1 MKHQNDT
8 IHLQLFAVTQT
19 TGMQESGNSTEAEAK
34 VYYEKRLIDYAEP
47 DLVHDQFG
55 DCYPIPPHGGKS
67 IEFRK
72 FSPLG
77 KALTPITEGVTP
89 AGNKLNVESVTASV
103 DQYGDFVELSDMLD
117 LTSIDPVVEQT
128 TKILA
133 SQAGRT
139 LDTITR
145 EVLCGGTQVMY
156 APYVS
161 GDTVSEVTD
170 RSEISAD
177 CKLTP
182 DVVLRAA
189 AQLKAMNAKP
199 VDDSFVCIVHPYVAY
214 DLMRNE
220 EWIEL
225 HKYQPEHI
233 YRGEIGKLGG
243 VRFVETTEA
252 KIIAP
257 ADIVKGKCRLT
268 LKTAL
273 DSSGS
278 TTIAVKEAIGEAEA
292 AAANAAIGA
301 GVTIYV
307 GGKQATMTAVTA
319 GAAGSATLTV
329 SAAVKSVAADAVV
342 CGAGAGADGSAV
354 FATLILGANA
364 YGKTELAGGG
374 LTTIIKQQGSSGT
387 ADPLNQRS
395 TVGWKATKCTERL
408 VEEYMLRVESGCS
421 YSATALSN

>member
-1 MKHQNDT
+1 MNKRQIN
-8 IHLQLFAVTQT
+8 LQLFATTQT
-19 TGMQESGNSTEAEAK
+19 TTLNATGNSTEAEAK
-34 VYYEKRLIDYAEP
+34 TYYEKRLIDYAEP

-67 IEFRK
+67 IEFRR
-72 FSPLG
+72 FSPLD

-89 AGNKLNVESVTASV
+89 SGNKLNVESVTASV

-117 LTSIDPVVEQT
+117 LTSIDPVVEQS

-145 EVLCGGTQVMY
+145 EVLCGGTQVIY
-156 APYVS
+156 APSVS
-161 GDTVSEVTD
+161 GDTVTQVDD
-170 RSEISAD
+170 RSEISAN

-182 DVVLRAA
+182 DLVFRAA

-214 DLMRNE
+214 DLMRNK
-220 EWIEL
+220 EWL
-225 HKYQPEHI
+225 DLNKYQPERV

-257 ADIVKGKCRLT
+257 AVIAGKLNRMT

-273 DSSGS
+273 DGTGS
-278 TTIAVKEAIGEAEA
+278 TTIAVKEAISSAEA
-292 AAANAAIGA
+292 TAANAAIGD

-307 GGKQATMTAVTA
+307 GGKSATMTAVTA
-319 GAAGSATLTV
+319 GTAGNATLTV
-329 SAAVKSVAADAVV
+329 SAAVKSVSANAVV
-342 CGAGAGADGSAV
+342 CGGGAGADGSAV
-354 FATLILGANA
+354 FVSLVLGANA
-364 YGKTELAGGG
+364 YGKTELTGGG
-374 LTTIIKQQGSSGT
+374 LTAIIKQQGSSGT

-395 TVGWKATKCTERL
+395 TVGWKASKCTERL
-408 VEEYMLRVESGCS
+408 VEEYMLRIESGCS
-421 YSATALSN
+421 YSSSAKSN

>member
-1 MKHQNDT
+1 MKHTKNN
-8 IHLQLFAVTQT
+8 IHLQLFASTQT
-19 TGMQESGNSTEAEAK
+19 TALTGSGNSTEAEAK
-34 VYYEKRLIDYAEP
+34 TYYEKRLIDYAEP

-72 FSPLG
+72 FSPLA

-89 AGNKLNVESVTASV
+89 SGNKLNIESVTASV

-139 LDTITR
+139 LDTISR

-161 GDTVSEVTD
+161 GSTVSEVTD
-170 RSEISAD
+170 RSEISAG

-182 DVVLRAA
+182 DMVFRAA

-220 EWIEL
+220 EWVEL
-225 HKYQPEHI
+225 HKYQPESI

-257 ADIVKGKCRLT
+257 ADIVKGKNRFT

-273 DSSGS
+273 DATGS
-278 TTIAVKEAIGEAEA
+278 TTIALKEAISEAEA
-292 AAANAAIGA
+292 TAANAAIGD

-307 GGKQATMTAVTA
+307 GGKQASLSSVSA

-329 SAAVKSVAADAVV
+329 AAAVKSVSADAVV
-342 CGAGAGADGSAV
+342 CGGGAGADGSAV
-354 FATLILGANA
+354 FVTLLLGANA
-364 YGKTELAGGG
+364 YGKTELSGGG
-374 LTTIIKQQGSSGT
+374 LTTIIKQCGSSGT
-387 ADPLNQRS
+387 ADPLDQRS
-395 TVGWKATKCTERL
+395 TVGWKASKCTERL
-408 VEEYMLRVESGCS
+408 VEEYMVRVESGCS
-421 YSATALSN
+421 YSANAQSN

>member
-1 MKHQNDT
+1 MKENNDK
-8 IHLQLFAVTQT
+8 IDLQLFAATQT
-19 TGMQESGNSTEAEAK
+19 TGMSAEGNSTEAEAK
-34 VYYEKRLIDYAEP
+34 TYYEKRLIDYAEP

-117 LTSIDPVVEQT
+117 LTSIDPVVEQS

-161 GDTVSEVTD
+161 GNTESEVTD
-170 RSEISAD
+170 RSEIGAN
-177 CKLTP
+177 CKLSP
-182 DVVLRAA
+182 DMVFRAA

-214 DLMRNE
+214 DLMRSE

-225 HKYQPEHI
+225 HKYHPDNI

-257 ADIVKGKCRLT
+257 ADIVPGKCRLT

-278 TTIAVKEAIGEAEA
+278 TTIAVKEAISAAEAE
-292 AAANAAIGA
+292 AANAAIGDGA
-301 GVTIYV
+301 AIYV
-307 GGKQATMTAVTA
+307 GGKQATLSSVTA
-319 GAAGSATLTV
+319 GSAGSASLTV
-329 SAAVKSVAADAVV
+329 SAAVKSVSADAVI
-342 CGAGAGADGSAV
+342 CGGGAGADGSAV
-354 FATLILGANA
+354 FVSLMLGANA
-364 YGKTELAGGG
+364 YGKTELSGGG

-387 ADPLNQRS
+387 ADPLDQRS
-395 TVGWKATKCTERL
+395 TVGWKASKCSERL
-408 VEEYMLRVESGCS
+408 VEEYMVRVESGCS
-421 YSATALSN
+421 YSATAIAN

>member
-1 MKHQNDT
+1 MKHTKNN
-8 IHLQLFAVTQT
+8 IPLQLFASTQT
-19 TGMQESGNSTEAEAK
+19 TALTGSGNSTEAEAK
-34 VYYEKRLIDYAEP
+34 TYYEKRLIDYAEP

-72 FSPLG
+72 FSPLA

-89 AGNKLNVESVTASV
+89 SGNKLNIESVTASV

-139 LDTITR
+139 LDTISR

-161 GDTVSEVTD
+161 GSTVSEVTD
-170 RSEISAD
+170 RSEISAG

-182 DVVLRAA
+182 DMVFRAA

-220 EWIEL
+220 EWVEL
-225 HKYQPEHI
+225 HKYQPESI

-257 ADIVKGKCRLT
+257 ADIVKGKNRFT

-273 DSSGS
+273 DATGS
-278 TTIAVKEAIGEAEA
+278 TTIALKEAISEAEA
-292 AAANAAIGA
+292 TAANAAIGD

-307 GGKQATMTAVTA
+307 GGKQASLSARDATMA
-319 GAAGSATLTV
+319 
-329 SAAVKSVAADAVV
+329 
-342 CGAGAGADGSAV
+342 
-354 FATLILGANA
+354 
-364 YGKTELAGGG
+364 
-374 LTTIIKQQGSSGT
+374 
-387 ADPLNQRS
+387 
-395 TVGWKATKCTERL
+395 
-408 VEEYMLRVESGCS
+408 
-421 YSATALSN
+421 